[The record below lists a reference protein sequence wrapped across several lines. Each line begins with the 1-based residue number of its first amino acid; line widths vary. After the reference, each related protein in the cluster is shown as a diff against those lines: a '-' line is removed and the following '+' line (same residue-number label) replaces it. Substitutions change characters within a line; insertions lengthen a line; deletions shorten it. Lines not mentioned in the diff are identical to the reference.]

1 MSTSLVVEFCGLP
14 GSGKTTTAEHAARA
28 VLARGTD
35 CLIADREVSA
45 AASRRARVARRT
57 AASVRESARRPLYTL
72 ETAWRISTV
81 GQAERRDSAAVLA
94 QWLATGDLVVRAH
107 RRPGVHLVE
116 EGWLQTLW
124 TLLLRADSPPPAHQL
139 LTRQPA
145 ATRSDLVILLDVP
158 VDLAE
163 ARLEARASR
172 HSRTQRLPPEQR
184 RVELERG
191 ARLLEQLAVASP
203 VPVWR
208 VRVDADATAEQLG
221 ERVASVIAYNLRSV
235 GA

>member
-94 QWLATGDLVVRAH
+94 QWLATGDLVARAH

-124 TLLLRADSPPPAHQL
+124 TLLLRADSPPSAQL

-145 ATRSDLVILLDVP
+145 ANRSDLVILLDVP
-158 VDLAE
+158 VDLAD

-172 HSRTQRLPPEQR
+172 HSRTQRLPREQR
-184 RVELERG
+184 RAELERG

-208 VRVDADATAEQLG
+208 VRVDAGTTAEQLG